1 MQKRLF
7 GLLSSAMLVA
17 AACGGATSSGSPAGS
32 APAPAG
38 STAPVASGS
47 TEPAASGTA
56 PTASEGAS
64 PSAGG
69 GTDDT
74 FTFVV
79 DSEPTTLAT
88 EPDDLPTAWIVGE
101 LYSSLYIPNY
111 KLEYQPLLAAAA
123 PDISADGLTWTVKLK
138 DGVKFHDGSPM
149 TSADVKFSYDLHL
162 SKNCRGNPDV
172 CSSIADN
179 VASVEAPDASTVV
192 FVLKQQYAPFLASG
206 LGSVLIVPKAALE
219 ASLQRFQAAAGGVSK
234 EEVKALVDKVSA
246 TTATADAEGNP
257 TACVP
262 AEGATAPA
270 ECLFATYT
278 ADLEALLSKAKVETA
293 NKAQFNTGGE
303 AGTDFDPEAYAQA
316 LLGQASDLDR
326 TLNATAVDQIAAAI
340 KILDFGK
347 NPIGTGPYKFVKYN
361 AGQNVEMARWEDYF
375 GGATKV
381 DPAKI
386 PAKAFAVV
394 IRSSAAATTQLGN
407 DEIQWQPKIESDAFT
422 TIKDNPNVQLAEYA
436 DNGYFYIAFN
446 LRKGHPYADKA
457 LRQAFGMCIDHDQT
471 VNVATGGN
479 GQPVYANT
487 PPFSFAFNPDT
498 PKYTLDVAG
507 AKAKIEGAGWALG
520 SDGIYA
526 KDGKKLSSTLFVRV
540 GRPQR
545 LAFAQLA
552 KDQLKECGIEVTVQE
567 GDLNTVL
574 IPKVLDYPNDFD
586 TYLGGWSTSFDPDD
600 YSIFH
605 STEIPTKDNPSANNF
620 PGWKNPEADKLL
632 EQGRTETDTA
642 KRKEI
647 YFKFQTLI
655 HEEAPYYFLWADL
668 AHTGLSKRVA
678 TQNEP
683 LDLTSVGINY
693 WNTDAWTVAPK

>member
-1 MQKRLF
+1 MARR
-7 GLLSSAMLVA
+7 
-17 AACGGATSSGSPAGS
+17 P
-32 APAPAG
+32 
-38 STAPVASGS
+38 
-47 TEPAASGTA
+47 
-56 PTASEGAS
+56 
-64 PSAGG
+64 
-69 GTDDT
+69 
-74 FTFVV
+74 
-79 DSEPTTLAT
+79 
-88 EPDDLPTAWIVGE
+88 
-101 LYSSLYIPNY
+101 
-111 KLEYQPLLAAAA
+111 
-123 PDISADGLTWTVKLK
+123 
-138 DGVKFHDGSPM
+138 
-149 TSADVKFSYDLHL
+149 
-162 SKNCRGNPDV
+162 
-172 CSSIADN
+172 
-179 VASVEAPDASTVV
+179 
-192 FVLKQQYAPFLASG
+192 
-206 LGSVLIVPKAALE
+206 
-219 ASLQRFQAAAGGVSK
+219 
-234 EEVKALVDKVSA
+234 
-246 TTATADAEGNP
+246 
-257 TACVP
+257 
-262 AEGATAPA
+262 
-270 ECLFATYT
+270 
-278 ADLEALLSKAKVETA
+278 
-293 NKAQFNTGGE
+293 
-303 AGTDFDPEAYAQA
+303 
-316 LLGQASDLDR
+316 DLDR

-361 AGQNVEMARWEDYF
+361 AGQNVEMARWENYF

-394 IRSSAAATTQLGN
+394 IRSSAAATTALGN

-520 SDGIYA
+520 GDGIYA

-574 IPKVLDYPNDFD
+574 IPKVLDYPERFRHVPGRLEHVVRSGRLLHLPQ
-586 TYLGGWSTSFDPDD
+586 LGDPDQGQRPRPTTSLAGRMPRRTSSLSRVGQRPTRPSARRSTS
-600 YSIFH
+600 S
-605 STEIPTKDNPSANNF
+605 S
-620 PGWKNPEADKLL
+620 
-632 EQGRTETDTA
+632 R
-642 KRKEI
+642 
-647 YFKFQTLI
+647 TLI